1 MHVRRYPEVEA
12 FLTSVGDFLAEREAE
27 HNLLFGICASLRET
41 PEVYTGPA
49 YLAAVLDDTDRVV
62 GAGIQTPP
70 FRLVLSEIDDPR
82 IGAALA
88 LDTLGVDL
96 PGVAGPTGEVEAF
109 VAARVAA
116 GGPPGR
122 LRETDRIFRL
132 ETVRQPRPVRGS
144 RRIAGPEDRDLVFAW
159 LEGFMVDA
167 FGHADLAEVESMTE
181 RWIDG
186 RGRTLHLWVDGE
198 RVSMC
203 GIGGQTPLGIRIG
216 PVYTPPPARARGY
229 ASALVAAVSQEALD
243 GGRRFCFLF
252 TDAANPTSN
261 HIYQEIGY
269 EHVRD
274 VDIYEFDRS

>member
-1 MHVRRYPEVEA
+1 MHVRRYPDVEE
-12 FLTSVGDFLAEREAE
+12 FLSAAGGFLAEREAE
-27 HNLLFGICASLRET
+27 HNLLFGICSSLREI

-49 YLAAVLDDTDRVV
+49 YLAAVLDDADRVV
-62 GAGIQTPP
+62 GACIQTPP

-88 LDTLGVDL
+88 LDSLGRDL
-96 PGVAGPTGEVEAF
+96 PGVAGPVGEVEAF

-116 GGPPGR
+116 GGPPGH

-132 ETVRQPRPVRGS
+132 DTVRPPRAVGGT
-144 RRIAGPEDRDLVFAW
+144 RRIIGPGDRELVLAW
-159 LEGFMVDA
+159 LEGFMRDA
-167 FGHADLAEVESMTE
+167 FGDADLAEVEAMTD
-181 RWIDG
+181 RWIEG

-198 RVSMC
+198 PVSMC

-216 PVYTPPPARARGY
+216 PVYTPPAARERGY

-243 GGRRFCFLF
+243 AGRRFCFLF

-274 VDIYEFDRS
+274 VDIYEFTR